1 MGISCLTRAAAFA
14 VRENSGHSLKS
25 SLRHIL
31 CVDRR
36 DSPVFPTRGSFFK
49 LSQEFAGLGGNVGF
63 FKNELELQ
71 ANLPINGDFTLQG
84 SFNAGLLKDFQGE
97 KTFNIADHFFLGG
110 PLSVRG

>member
-1 MGISCLTRAAAFA
+1 M
-14 VRENSGHSLKS
+14 
-25 SLRHIL
+25 
-31 CVDRR
+31 DRR
-36 DSPVFPTRGSFFK
+36 DNAIFPTEGTLFK

-97 KTFNIADHFFLGG
+97 KTFNIADHFFLGMTD
-110 PLSVRG
+110 LFMNNHSTLN